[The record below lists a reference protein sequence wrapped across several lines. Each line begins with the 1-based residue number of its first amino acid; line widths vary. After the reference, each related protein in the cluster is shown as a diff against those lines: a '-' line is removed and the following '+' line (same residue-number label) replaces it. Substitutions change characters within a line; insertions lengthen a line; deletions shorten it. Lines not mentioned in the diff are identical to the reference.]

1 VRAPALRKRGTPA
14 HRLRGRRRAI
24 TIACVA
30 GGLYL
35 LLTLLV
41 MGHLTDTL
49 DATVRQWFRP
59 DDVWGSVQ
67 LRADVIVEGFKPVR
81 VALLLPIAAVAS
93 GLVRRSWQPPMVALQ
108 IGLSTI
114 VLLLVTKL
122 LVARPDP
129 HGDVVTFGGSFPS
142 GHTAVL
148 LVVLGGCLIVVTR
161 ADPWWAWTAVVLVD
175 VLMAVCLLL
184 QAAHWFTDIIGG
196 MLLATCLLA
205 AARATRW
212 PASRTS
218 VRSGPG

>member
-1 VRAPALRKRGTPA
+1 MRAPALREGGA
-14 HRLRGRRRAI
+14 HADRLRGRRLAI

-41 MGHLTDTL
+41 MGHHTDTV

-59 DDVWGSVQ
+59 DDVWGPTQRRV
-67 LRADVIVEGFKPVR
+67 DVIVEGFKPVR

-93 GLVRRSWQPPMVALQ
+93 GLVRRSWQPPLVALQ

-114 VLLLVTKL
+114 VLVLLTKL

-142 GHTAVL
+142 GHTSVL

-161 ADPWWAWTAVVLVD
+161 ADPWWAWTAVALVD
-175 VLMAVCLLL
+175 VLMALCLLL
-184 QAAHWFTDIIGG
+184 QAAHWFTDVIGG
-196 MLLATCLLA
+196 MLLATCVLA

-212 PASRTS
+212 P
-218 VRSGPG
+218 